1 MVNNTSPERDIGR
14 YTILGGQYGAD
25 ESNRYQLTI
34 STPLVSQN
42 YPMYVGMDTSG
53 TVRTWNPATP
63 FVAVAQGLAEAG
75 KFLVVDNTGDVVPTS
90 VPAWQGG
97 SF

>member
-1 MVNNTSPERDIGR
+1 MVNNTSPETSIGR
-14 YTILGGQYGAD
+14 YTILSGLYGAD
-25 ESNRYQLTI
+25 TEHKYQLTI
-34 STPLVSQN
+34 STALINQN